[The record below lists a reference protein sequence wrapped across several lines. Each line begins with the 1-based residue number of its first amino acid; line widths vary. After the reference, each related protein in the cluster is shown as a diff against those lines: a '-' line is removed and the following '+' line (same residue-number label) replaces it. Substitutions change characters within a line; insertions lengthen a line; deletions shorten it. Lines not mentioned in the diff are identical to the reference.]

1 MLSHF
6 SHVQLFATLWTV
18 ACQAPLFVG
27 FSEQEYW
34 SGLTFPPPG
43 DLPNTGIE
51 TVSLMSPA
59 LAGWFFTT
67 SATWE
72 AQLSKG
78 IQKEKQKWGFP
89 GSLEEPKKPSQA
101 SQQPP
106 FTHLNFSD
114 SGADYCQCY
123 MLHQNGK
130 ILEMRSHFFASFS
143 DHKVIRSFKISCQ
156 ILASCCCC

>member
-6 SHVQLFATLWTV
+6 SHDQLFATLWTV
-18 ACQAPLFVG
+18 ACQAPLFMG

-34 SGLTFPPPG
+34 SGLTFPSPG

-72 AQLSKG
+72 AQVSKG
-78 IQKEKQKWGFP
+78 IQK
-89 GSLEEPKKPSQA
+89 
-101 SQQPP
+101 
-106 FTHLNFSD
+106 
-114 SGADYCQCY
+114 
-123 MLHQNGK
+123 
-130 ILEMRSHFFASFS
+130 
-143 DHKVIRSFKISCQ
+143 
-156 ILASCCCC
+156 

>member
-6 SHVQLFATLWTV
+6 NHVQLFATLWTV
-18 ACQAPLFVG
+18 ACQAPLFMG
-27 FSEQEYW
+27 FSKQEYW

-43 DLPNTGIE
+43 DLPNTGTE

-67 SATWE
+67 SVTWE
-72 AQLSKG
+72 AQVSKG
-78 IQKEKQKWGFP
+78 IQKENWGFP

-101 SQQPP
+101 SQQPR

-123 MLHQNGK
+123 MLHQDGK
-130 ILEMRSHFFASFS
+130 IPAMRSHFIASFS
-143 DHKVIRSFKISCQ
+143 DHKVIKSF
-156 ILASCCCC
+156 